1 MAICNICILMG
12 LAPYADE
19 PQFVPVLVWP
29 EIESHLGEVRGA
41 ALVDGQDAS
50 SFVVNPSGMLEPM
63 GEQRVVEP
71 FLEITLDPID
81 CLIAALGVAFVP
93 SSEASVEIGI

>member
-1 MAICNICILMG
+1 MG

-19 PQFVPVLVWP
+19 PQFVSVLVRP
-29 EIESHLGEVRGA
+29 EIEAHLGEVRGA

-50 SFVVNPSGMLEPM
+50 SFMVNPSGMVEPM
-63 GEQRVVEP
+63 GELRVIEP
-71 FLEITLDPID
+71 SLEITLDPKD